1 VTAKPPSNFAA
12 LFKRLGPAGPL
23 AIIAVTLPALGGFL
37 LLASMN
43 PAGKWLKSHGDAG
56 ILIYAS
62 GFALAA
68 GLAILPTYSLAAL
81 GGWAFGMTTGF
92 LAALA
97 GFTGGS
103 IIGYLTGRAASG
115 ERVEALIEE
124 QPRWATIRDALIGN
138 KTRRN
143 PLKTLL
149 IITLLRLPPN
159 SPFAMTNLVL
169 ASFRVPFLLYVLGTA
184 IGMAPRTLLVAF
196 LASKI
201 QSEVFDPNAVS
212 SPKWLIPVGV
222 VMLVAVFA
230 VLNHIAKKALAAATR
245 PQA

>member
-81 GGWAFGMTTGF
+81 GG
-92 LAALA
+92 
-97 GFTGGS
+97 S

-169 ASFRVPFLLYVLGTA
+169 ASVRVPFLLYVLGTA

-245 PQA
+245 PQG